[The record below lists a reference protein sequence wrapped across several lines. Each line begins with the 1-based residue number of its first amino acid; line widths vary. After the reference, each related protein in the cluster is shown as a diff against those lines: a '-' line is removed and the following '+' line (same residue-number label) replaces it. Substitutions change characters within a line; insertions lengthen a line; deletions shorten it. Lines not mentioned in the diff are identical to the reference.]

1 MLIAPVILKGSRSI
15 ENPSQQLKHIR
26 SGKPWTAWWRANAMM
41 SWSTRV
47 SARCCPT
54 ETASSARL
62 SETGASWW
70 WGSTGKF
77 LGRSTCRKGYISAT
91 RVGGHCHG
99 DHCDYDQQLDHK
111 VHNLLQTNQGEEF
124 SLQLS
129 STCCCRNWRPW
140 NSQLFS
146 AVHQLLSEPP
156 VWEFKF
162 SEVLSNQ
169 AHTWSLLS
177 LWTDLTL
184 DFIRSIFLLKRSE
197 SVIKSIWIFSCYFSH
212 CSQVP
217 WGPNF
222 VQNGD
227 PILSEMGT

>member
-1 MLIAPVILKGSRSI
+1 MVEIDQNHGGGGMTSSRAPGASRTPASSSRS
-15 ENPSQQLKHIR
+15 
-26 SGKPWTAWWRANAMM
+26 SGVASRGLRDEEWMQWWADLPAFLLDVALQRPPRPPG
-41 SWSTRV
+41 S
-47 SARCCPT
+47 
-54 ETASSARL
+54 
-62 SETGASWW
+62 ASWW

-77 LGRSTCRKGYISAT
+77 FGRSTCRKSYISAT

-99 DHCDYDQQLDHK
+99 DHCDHDQQLDHK

-140 NSQLFS
+140 SSQLFS

-197 SVIKSIWIFSCYFSH
+197 SVI
-212 CSQVP
+212 
-217 WGPNF
+217 
-222 VQNGD
+222 
-227 PILSEMGT
+227 

>member
-1 MLIAPVILKGSRSI
+1 MKSECNDELVYLRLCSMLPHRDRQAPRDRGELVVGVNL
-15 ENPSQQLKHIR
+15 
-26 SGKPWTAWWRANAMM
+26 
-41 SWSTRV
+41 
-47 SARCCPT
+47 
-54 ETASSARL
+54 
-62 SETGASWW
+62 
-70 WGSTGKF
+70 TGKF
-77 LGRSTCRKGYISAT
+77 LGRSTCRNGYISAT

-124 SLQLS
+124 SWQLS

-140 NSQLFS
+140 SSQLFS

-197 SVIKSIWIFSCYFSH
+197 SVI
-212 CSQVP
+212 
-217 WGPNF
+217 
-222 VQNGD
+222 
-227 PILSEMGT
+227 